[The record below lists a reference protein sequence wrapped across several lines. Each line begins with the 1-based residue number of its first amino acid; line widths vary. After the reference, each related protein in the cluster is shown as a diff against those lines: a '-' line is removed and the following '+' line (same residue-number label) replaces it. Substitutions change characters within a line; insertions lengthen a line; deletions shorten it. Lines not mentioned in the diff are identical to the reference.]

1 MKRTAFTLV
10 ELLVVIAIIG
20 ILVALLLPAI
30 QAAREAARRSQCVN
44 NLKQIGLAL
53 ANFESAKKIFPAG
66 RHGCDLPI
74 SSGSNACGCSPD
86 GVNEDGASAFVEL
99 LPFMEYSDL
108 YGLVHYERGG
118 IWSYV
123 TSPIDYSKF
132 FSTDPERKQLVMTR
146 IPVMVCPSSTAAPI
160 CEGCIAGQGY
170 NAPEDL
176 TSAVGSYA
184 VMQGQYNGYTKSN
197 SRCLNDG
204 LFVYKLKRKVK
215 KITDGLSKTIAFGEV
230 RAADSANGF
239 NLWTQAFHDGSAMR
253 NTVNAINSPP
263 GSPYSKPLAECQYGP
278 CWNGSFGSE
287 HAGGALFCFADGHVT
302 YISDNIDPTA
312 YNAAATYA
320 GSENVADLN

>member
-1 MKRTAFTLV
+1 MKRKAFTLV

-30 QAAREAARRSQCVN
+30 QAAREAARRSSCVN

-53 ANFESAKKIFPAG
+53 LNYESAKKVFPAG
-66 RHGCDLPI
+66 RHGCDLHI
-74 SSGSNACGCSPD
+74 TSGSNACGCSPD
-86 GVNEDGASAFVEL
+86 AIKEDGASAFVEL
-99 LPFMEYSDL
+99 LPFMEYSSL
-108 YGLVHYERGG
+108 YDLVHYDQGG
-118 IWSYV
+118 IWSYE
-123 TSPIDYSKF
+123 PAYSGF
-132 FSTDPERKQLVMTR
+132 FSAADPSRKNLVTTR
-146 IPVMVCPSSTAAPI
+146 IPVMVCPSSTAAPT

-170 NAPEDL
+170 NSPEDL
-176 TSAVGSYA
+176 VSAVGSYA
-184 VMQGQYNGYTKSN
+184 VMQGQYNGYTLSN
-197 SRCLNDG
+197 SRCRNDG
-204 LFVYKLKRKVK
+204 LFVYKFQRKVK

-230 RAADSANGF
+230 RAGDTANGF

-263 GSPYSKPLAECQYGP
+263 GSPYAKPLAECQYGP

-302 YISDNIDPTA
+302 YISDSIDPTT

-320 GSENVADLN
+320 GSESATDLN